1 MRKDLQAAYE
11 LAAEGHDLDYYK
23 DLLQQFQE
31 ELVAKEEAKKT
42 KKSKA
47 IAADSMD
54 LDVEE
59 DATPAKKS
67 KKRKAEDETAVS
79 ALPQR
84 NRPRVSVGYANDGH
98 FVFRRLNDPTR

>member
-31 ELVAKEEAKKT
+31 ELVAKEEAKKS

-47 IAADSMD
+47 AVADSMD
-54 LDVEE
+54 IDEVEE
-59 DATPAKKS
+59 ATPAKKS

-79 ALPQR
+79 APATSAVD
-84 NRPRVSVGYANDGH
+84 NH
-98 FVFRRLNDPTR
+98 NDPFPVALTGLL